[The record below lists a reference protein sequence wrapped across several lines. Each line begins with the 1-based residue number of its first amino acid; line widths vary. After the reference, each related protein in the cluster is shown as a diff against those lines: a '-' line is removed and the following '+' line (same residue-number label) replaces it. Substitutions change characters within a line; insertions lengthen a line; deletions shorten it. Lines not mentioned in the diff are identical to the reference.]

1 MKNLL
6 NIDFLPEHPA
16 GVLEALVEKH
26 FPAPDR
32 SRINKILG
40 ISETSKEF
48 KDIIDEVT
56 GKTSKKKPGK
66 ALFYC

>member
-1 MKNLL
+1 M
-6 NIDFLPEHPA
+6 
-16 GVLEALVEKH
+16 EKH

-32 SRINKILG
+32 NRINKILG

-56 GKTSKKKPGK
+56 GKTSKRKPGK
-66 ALFYC
+66 IVEQSI

>member
-1 MKNLL
+1 MSEYL
-6 NIDFLPEHPA
+6 A
-16 GVLEALVEKH
+16 GVLETLVEKH

-32 SRINKILG
+32 NRINKILG

-56 GKTSKKKPGK
+56 GKTSKRKPGK
-66 ALFYC
+66 ARLYY

>member
-1 MKNLL
+1 MLSL
-6 NIDFLPEHPA
+6 ISFCSTFVST

-56 GKTSKKKPGK
+56 GKTSKRKPGVSS
-66 ALFYC
+66 

>member
-1 MKNLL
+1 M
-6 NIDFLPEHPA
+6 
-16 GVLEALVEKH
+16 EKH

-32 SRINKILG
+32 NRINKILG

-56 GKTSKKKPGK
+56 GKTSKRKPGK
-66 ALFYC
+66 ASLCATKVLFMVS

>member
-1 MKNLL
+1 MFIETLPLL
-6 NIDFLPEHPA
+6 VFKFLSEPFT
-16 GVLEALVEKH
+16 GVLETLVEKH

-32 SRINKILG
+32 NRINKILG

-56 GKTSKKKPGK
+56 GKTSKRKPGK
-66 ALFYC
+66 A